1 MGGGGGCR
9 VGKESGAV
17 VMGAAEAV
25 GAVAIAV
32 AAAAGEG
39 VVSGDAA
46 PPLLS
51 TSDCRTGAGG
61 LVESGEAVAACAVAA
76 CAGACAGGM
85 L

>member
-1 MGGGGGCR
+1 M
-9 VGKESGAV
+9 GKESGAV
-17 VMGAAEAV
+17 VVGAVGAVVGAV

-61 LVESGEAVAACAVAA
+61 LVESGEAVAIACAVAA